1 MNQPPDHCPAAVCWN
16 CWGSSDIQEADC
28 GCGEVASTG
37 ETAMI
42 IKANNCIGVALAAL
56 LAVGAAGAAT
66 VNESARNIPVAYDV
80 DVVVVGGST
89 GAVAAAAQAA
99 QSGAKVF
106 LAAPRTYLGEDMCGT
121 YRLWLN
127 PGDKLTAPL
136 AKALYAQAPAL
147 PVARGV
153 RFTYQADKPSAG
165 VHKDTRTP
173 SRLTDG
179 LYGNSAK
186 QSVQYDGSVTITADL
201 GRQVPVKKVRV
212 LVFQRDKDFEV
223 ESVTVSA
230 GSDKQQWKQVAKIT
244 NAKLGKGGFE
254 DSPIDLS
261 APVTA
266 NARYLRF
273 AVAKSQRVSRI
284 LLGEIIVETDKSAGA
299 AMPPAPARPIRPVH
313 VKRILDKALLDAGV
327 TFLFGCYATD
337 VLRDSEG
344 NPAGIVMANRSGRQA
359 VTAKVVIDATD
370 RATVARLAGATFR
383 AFPAGL
389 QEFKRVV
396 VGGTVRTGQGIRA
409 RKMPMPVRLTSRTRS
424 RRAGRDYQ
432 AVEYTLKLAM
442 PDGSFA
448 SLARAEQAARDETWH
463 PGQVDASEVL
473 FQVPPDPMKGTKGLG
488 GAWPG
493 AEKVTL
499 DAFRPAGV
507 KRLYVLGGCA
517 DMSREAARSLL
528 RPPALISAGA
538 RIGQTAAKEAKALP
552 RPKDVKLPG
561 RKAQPAAKG
570 DVRESLVGLG
580 ASRGSRRTIPS
591 GDRAIPVLGSYD
603 VVVVGGGTS
612 GAPAGIG
619 AARRGAKTLVIEYLH
634 GLGGVGTLG
643 LIGKYYYGH
652 RAGFTREVDRGVAA
666 IGGGKPRAGWNIEHK
681 MEWYRRELRKAGA
694 DVWFGALGCGAFVE
708 DGRVKGVV
716 VATSGGRG
724 VVLAKIVIDSTGN
737 ADIAA
742 PAGAACTYTDG
753 SHVAVQGTG
762 LPPREPGAS
771 YTNTDYTFV
780 DDADMIDVSSAFIAA
795 RTKYKNAYDVGQLI
809 DTRERRRIVGDYVMS
824 PLDIVNRRT
833 YGDTVVLSKS
843 NFDTHGFTV
852 HPLFLLADPGR
863 AGMSPYTP
871 YRCLLPRGLDG
882 IIVTG
887 LGISAHRDA
896 MPVLRMQPCV
906 QNQGYAAGVAAAM
919 AAKAGKG
926 TRRIDVKALQKHLVE
941 KGNLP
946 KSVLTDKD
954 SYPMSTAKIADA
966 VESLVKGDKG
976 LPVVLAQPKDAM
988 PLLREAHKSAKTQ
1001 KDKLAHARVLG
1012 MLGDAAGVGTLTAA
1026 IRAQAWDKGWN
1037 FRGMGQFGRSL
1048 SLLDSLIIAL
1058 GRTRDKRAVEPI
1070 LEKLGGLDAKK
1081 AFSHHRAVAMAL
1093 ETLADPAAAKPLA
1106 DLLSKP
1112 EMTGHARA
1120 TVRKAIESPRARNS
1134 SLRELVVAR
1143 ALYRCGDH
1151 EGLGEKILRAYAQDL
1166 RGHFSRHARAVLAE
1180 TKRAT
1185 GNQ

>member
-1 MNQPPDHCPAAVCWN
+1 
-16 CWGSSDIQEADC
+16 
-28 GCGEVASTG
+28 
-37 ETAMI
+37 MI
-42 IKANNCIGVALAAL
+42 INSNKCIGVALAGL

-89 GAVAAAAQAA
+89 GAVSAAAAAA
-99 QSGAKVF
+99 QSGATVF
-106 LAAPRTYLGEDMCGT
+106 LAAPRSYLGEDMCGT
-121 YRLWLN
+121 YRLWLD
-127 PGDKLTAPL
+127 PGEKPAVPL
-136 AKALYAQAPAL
+136 ARALYAQGPAL

-173 SRLTDG
+173 SWLTDG
-179 LYGNSAK
+179 LYGPAAT
-186 QSVQYDGSVTITADL
+186 QSVQYDGSVTITVDL
-201 GRQVPVKKVRV
+201 ARQVPIKKVHV
-212 LVFQRDKDFEV
+212 LVYQRDKDFEV
-223 ESVTVSA
+223 ETVTVSA
-230 GSDKQQWKQVAKIT
+230 GDDKQQWKQIAKIT
-244 NAKLGKGGFE
+244 NAKLGRGRFE

-261 APVTA
+261 AAVTVK
-266 NARYLRF
+266 ARYLRF
-273 AVAKSQRVSRI
+273 AVAKSQRVKRI
-284 LLGEIIVETDKSAGA
+284 LLGEIIVESDEKPVAPKA
-299 AMPPAPARPIRPVH
+299 PAPARPIRPMQ
-313 VKRILDKALLDAGV
+313 VKRVLDKALLDAGV
-327 TFLFGCYATD
+327 TFLFGCYPAD
-337 VLRDSEG
+337 VLRDGEG
-344 NPAGIVMANRSGRQA
+344 NLAGIVMVNRSGRQA

-370 RATVARLAGATFR
+370 RATVARLAGATFQ
-383 AFPAGL
+383 PYPTGP

-396 VGGTVRTGQGIRA
+396 VGGTARTGEGVRS
-409 RKMPMPVRLTSRTRS
+409 RKMPTPITVVRRYRGRS
-424 RRAGRDYQ
+424 ARRSYE
-432 AVEYTLKLAM
+432 AVEYTLKLAVG
-442 PDGSFA
+442 DGSFA
-448 SLARAEQAARDETWH
+448 SLARAEQTARDKTWH
-463 PGQVDASEVL
+463 ANQVDASEVI
-473 FQVPPDPMKGTKGLG
+473 FQVPPDPMKGAKGLA

-493 AEKVTL
+493 AKKVDL
-499 DAFRPAGV
+499 DAFRPADV

-517 DMSREAARSLL
+517 DMSREAAGSLL
-528 RPPALISAGA
+528 RPSALISVGA
-538 RIGQTAAKEAKALP
+538 RVGQAAAKEAKTLP
-552 RPKDVKLPG
+552 RPKAVKLPG
-561 RKAQPAAKG
+561 RKAQAVATG

-580 ASRGSRRTIPS
+580 ASRGSRRTVPA
-591 GDRAIPVLGSYD
+591 GDRAVPVLGSYD

-619 AARRGAKTLVIEYLH
+619 AARRGAKTLVIEYLN

-643 LIGKYYYGH
+643 LISKYYHGH
-652 RAGFTREVDRGVAA
+652 RAGFTKEVDRGVAA
-666 IGGGKPRAGWNIEHK
+666 MGENKPSAGWNIEHK

-694 DVWFGALGCGAFVE
+694 DVWFATLGCGAFVE

-716 VATSGGRG
+716 VATSAGRG
-724 VVLAKIVIDSTGN
+724 VILAKTVIDSTGN

-742 PAGAACTYTDG
+742 AAGAACTYTDG
-753 SHVAVQGTG
+753 THVAVQGTG

-795 RTKYKNAYDVGQLI
+795 RAKYKNAYDLGQLI

-833 YGDTVVLSKS
+833 YSDTVVLSKS

-882 IIVTG
+882 ILVTG

-896 MPVLRMQPCV
+896 MPILRMQACV

-926 TRRIDVKALQKHLVE
+926 TRGIDIKALQKHLVE

-946 KSVLTDKD
+946 KNVLTDKD
-954 SYPMSTAKIADA
+954 SYPMSTVKIADA
-966 VESLVKGDKG
+966 VESLTKNDKG
-976 LPVVLAQPKDAM
+976 LPVVLAQPKDAL

-1012 MLGDAAGVGTLTAA
+1012 MLGDATGTGTLVAA

-1058 GRTRDKRAVEPI
+1058 GRTRDKRAVGPI

-1106 DLLSKP
+1106 DLLKKP
-1112 EMTGHARA
+1112 EMTGHARS
-1120 TVRKAIESPRARNS
+1120 TVRSAIETPRARNN

-1151 EGLGEKILRAYAQDL
+1151 QGLGKKILEAYARDL
-1166 RGHFSRHARAVLAE
+1166 RGHFSRHARAVLSE
-1180 TKRAT
+1180 KKRAG
-1185 GNQ
+1185 GNR

>member
-1 MNQPPDHCPAAVCWN
+1 
-16 CWGSSDIQEADC
+16 
-28 GCGEVASTG
+28 
-37 ETAMI
+37 MI
-42 IKANNCIGVALAAL
+42 INAGNCIGAALVAL
-56 LAVGAAGAAT
+56 LAVGAAGAET

-89 GAVAAAAQAA
+89 GAVAAAARAA

-121 YRLWLN
+121 YRLWLD
-127 PGDKLTAPL
+127 PGEKPTAPL
-136 AKALYAQAPAL
+136 AKALYAQGTAL

-153 RFTYQADKPSAG
+153 RFTYEADKPSAG

-173 SRLTDG
+173 SRLADG
-179 LYGNSAK
+179 LYSNSAT

-201 GRQVPVKKVRV
+201 GRQLPVRKVHV
-212 LVFQRDKDFEV
+212 LVFQRDKDFEI
-223 ESVTVSA
+223 ENVTVSA
-230 GSDKQQWKQVAKIT
+230 GGDKQQWKQIAKIK
-244 NAKLGKGGFE
+244 NDKLGRGRFE

-261 APVTA
+261 AAVTA
-266 NARYLRF
+266 KARYLRF
-273 AVAKSQRVSRI
+273 AVAKSQRVGRI
-284 LLGEIIVETDKSAGA
+284 LLGEIIVESDEKPVA
-299 AMPPAPARPIRPVH
+299 AKGPAPARPIRPMH
-313 VKRILDKALLDAGV
+313 VKRVLDKALLDAGV
-327 TFLFGCYATD
+327 TFLFGCYPTD
-337 VLRDSEG
+337 VLRDGEG

-359 VTAKVVIDATD
+359 VTAKVVIDATA

-383 AFPAGL
+383 PFPAGL

-396 VGGTVRTGQGIRA
+396 VGGTARTGQGIRA
-409 RKMPMPVRLTSRTRS
+409 RKMATPIRLTSRTSS
-424 RRAGRDYQ
+424 RRAPRDYQ
-432 AVEYTLKLAM
+432 AVEYTLELAM

-448 SLARAEQAARDETWH
+448 SLARAEQIARDKTWH
-463 PGQVDASEVL
+463 VGQVDASEVL
-473 FQVPPDPMKGTKGLG
+473 FQVPPDPMKSTKGLG
-488 GAWPG
+488 GVWPG
-493 AEKVTL
+493 AEKVAL
-499 DAFRPAGV
+499 EAFRPAGV

-528 RPPALISAGA
+528 RPSALISVGV
-538 RIGQTAAKEAKALP
+538 RVGQAAAKEAKALP
-552 RPKDVKLPG
+552 KPKGIRLPG
-561 RKAQPAAKG
+561 RKAQPAAEG
-570 DVRESLVGLG
+570 DIRESLVGVRPT
-580 ASRGSRRTIPS
+580 AKSARTVPS
-591 GDRAIPVLGSYD
+591 EDRSVPVVGRYD

-619 AARRGAKTLVIEYLH
+619 AGRRGAKTLVIEYLH

-643 LIGKYYYGH
+643 LIGKYYHGY
-652 RAGFTREVDRGVAA
+652 RAGFTQEVDRGVA
-666 IGGGKPRAGWNIEHK
+666 GLGKRKPGTGWNIEHK

-694 DVWFGALGCGAFVE
+694 DVWFGSLGCGAFV
-708 DGRVKGVV
+708 DRGRVRGVV
-716 VATSGGRG
+716 VATPAGRG
-724 VVLAKIVIDSTGN
+724 VVLAKTVIDSTGN

-795 RTKYKNAYDVGQLI
+795 RAKYSSAYDVGQLI

-824 PLDIVNRRT
+824 PLDIINRRT

-843 NFDTHGFTV
+843 DFDSHGFTV

-926 TRRIDVKALQKHLVE
+926 TRGIDVKALQKHLVE

-988 PLLREAHKSAKTQ
+988 PLLREAHESAKTE
-1001 KDKLAHARVLG
+1001 KDKLAYARVLG
-1012 MLGDAAGVGTLTAA
+1012 MLGDATGAGTLTAA

-1037 FRGMGQFGRSL
+1037 FRGMGQYGRSL

-1093 ETLADPAAAKPLA
+1093 EALADPAAAKPLA
-1106 DLLSKP
+1106 ELLRKAQ
-1112 EMTGHARA
+1112 MTGHARA
-1120 TVRKAIESPRARNS
+1120 TVQSAIETPRARNS

-1151 EGLGEKILRAYAQDL
+1151 EGLGEKILRAYARDI
-1166 RGHFSRHARAVLAE
+1166 RGHFSRHARAVLSEPKGAG
-1180 TKRAT
+1180 A
-1185 GNQ
+1185 NP